1 MKEVPL
7 GVSEFS
13 ELIQGNYLFVD
24 TTPLI
29 GEIFREG
36 SKVVLITRPRRFGK
50 TLNMT
55 MLREFFDNRKNTRA
69 LFEGLKI
76 TQDERVM
83 QEINQHPT
91 IFITFKD
98 IKDNTWEEALANLKN
113 MIFQLY
119 RSFKHLL
126 ETDAM
131 DEFDR
136 IIYDKIV
143 RMDGES
149 IAQIKHSLNYL
160 MQWLYQRYNKRVLV
174 LIDEYDVPI
183 QSGWSHGYYDQVIDF
198 MRVFLTAALKDN
210 PYLYKGV
217 LTGVYRVA
225 KESIFSALNNLAVFP
240 LTEES
245 YSQYFGFT
253 QEETQWA
260 IEEIFLQEGKT
271 EQEIEDAMQEVQQWY
286 NGYRFGSHTIYNP
299 WSIISYLRYRDAK
312 PYWVNTSSND
322 LIIRKIH
329 DHLQQESTGFHED
342 IVRLLEGQTIHKPI
356 GDSTSLRDVETQE
369 EEVWSLFLMSG
380 YLKGIEHR
388 EKKEE
393 IAYNLSI
400 PNLEV
405 MSFFHKTV
413 SRWVSKANPQI
424 LPQIG
429 QCLQEGKPETFA
441 QMLQT
446 LATDTL
452 SYYDIQKDQPEHT
465 YHMLVLGMLTQVQH
479 LYHIRSNRESGQGR
493 YDILLKPKAGKPDLY
508 GVIIEIKKG
517 TDKLEE
523 AMDQIRQKEY
533 AQELRSEGCARIMA
547 IALGVEGKQV
557 EMKTEGAESRQI
569 EETFE

>member
-7 GVSEFS
+7 GVSDFGKM
-13 ELIQGNYLFVD
+13 LRGNYLFVD
-24 TTPLI
+24 TTPFI

-36 SKVVLITRPRRFGK
+36 SEVVLITRPRRFGK

-55 MLREFFDNRKNTRA
+55 MLHEFFDNRKNTRA

-76 TQDERVM
+76 TRDERVM

-91 IFITFKD
+91 IFITFKNC
-98 IKDNTWEEALANLKN
+98 KGKTWENTAILLRNT
-113 MIFQLY
+113 IIQLY
-119 RSFKHLL
+119 QQHRYLL
-126 ETDAM
+126 DSPHVYPE
-131 DEFDR
+131 DR
-136 IIYDKIV
+136 DFFMEILRKEAD
-143 RMDGES
+143 
-149 IAQIKHSLNYL
+149 IAEYMLALEKLTQMLSQHHQK
-160 MQWLYQRYNKRVLV
+160 KVLV

-183 QSGWSHGYYDQVIDF
+183 QSGWTDEYYDDVIEF
-198 MRVFLTAALKDN
+198 MRVFLISALKDN

-225 KESIFSALNNLAVFP
+225 KESIFSALNNLAVFS
-240 LTEES
+240 LTKES

-253 QEETQWA
+253 PEETRWA
-260 IEEIFLQEGKT
+260 IEQIFTQEGKSQHET
-271 EQEIEDAMQEVQQWY
+271 EQAMQEVQQWY

-299 WSIISYLRYRDAK
+299 WSIISYLRHRVAE

-356 GDSTSLRDVETQE
+356 DDSTSLRDVETQE

-517 TDKLEE
+517 TDKLDQ
-523 AMDQIRQKEY
+523 AMEQIRQKEY

-557 EMKTEGAESRQI
+557 EMKTAI
-569 EETFE
+569 L

>member
-7 GVSEFS
+7 GVSDFGKM
-13 ELIQGNYLFVD
+13 LRGNYLFVD
-24 TTPLI
+24 TTPFI

-36 SKVVLITRPRRFGK
+36 SEVVLITRPRRFGK

-55 MLREFFDNRKNTRA
+55 MLHEFFDNRKNTRA

-91 IFITFKD
+91 IFITFKNC
-98 IKDNTWEEALANLKN
+98 KGKTWENTAILLRNT
-113 MIFQLY
+113 IIQLY
-119 RSFKHLL
+119 QQHRYLL
-126 ETDAM
+126 DSPHVYPE
-131 DEFDR
+131 DR
-136 IIYDKIV
+136 DFFMEILRKEAD
-143 RMDGES
+143 
-149 IAQIKHSLNYL
+149 IAEYMLALEKLTQMLSQHHQK
-160 MQWLYQRYNKRVLV
+160 KVLV

-183 QSGWSHGYYDQVIDF
+183 QSGWTDEYYDDVIEF
-198 MRVFLTAALKDN
+198 MRVFLISALKDN
-210 PYLYKGV
+210 PYLSKGV

-253 QEETQWA
+253 QEETRWA
-260 IEEIFLQEGKT
+260 IEEIFSQEGKT
-271 EQEIEDAMQEVQQWY
+271 EQEIEDAMKEVHQWY

-312 PYWVNTSSND
+312 PYWVNTSDNQ
-322 LIIRKIH
+322 LILSLVHQK
-329 DHLQQESTGFHED
+329 LQEDKESFRQEMAT
-342 IVRLLEGQTIHKPI
+342 LLEGKELIKPFD
-356 GDSTSLRDVETQE
+356 DSTSLHEIKGAHNAI
-369 EEVWSLFLMSG
+369 WPLFVMSG
-380 YLKGIEHR
+380 YLKAQLYQ
-388 EKKEE
+388 KEGTGTKY
-393 IAYNLSI
+393 ALSI

-405 MSFFHKTV
+405 QSFFEKTITAWLNQA
-413 SRWVSKANPQI
+413 SQKGISDMETK
-424 LPQIG
+424 LT
-429 QCLQEGKPETFA
+429 EGKPETFA

-446 LATDTL
+446 LAIDTL
-452 SYYDIQKDQPEHT
+452 SYYDIQKDHPEQT
-465 YHMLVLGMLTQVQH
+465 YHMLLLGMLTQVQH

-517 TDKLEE
+517 TDKLDQ
-523 AMDQIRQKEY
+523 AMEQIRQKEY